1 MSDCTCTILMI
12 QTTTS
17 HTLSGKK
24 LSVIQPETPPKSLEI
39 GFAIP

>member
-1 MSDCTCTILMI
+1 MYHSDD